1 MKPSRFEYHD
11 PRHLEDALVLLEE
24 HGDEAKVLAGGQSL
38 MPMLSMRLAYP
49 SLLVDINGLDELQ
62 GIREQDDTIVFGAL
76 TRQSQAEDSPLV
88 AHACPLLA
96 QALPWVAHRSV
107 RNRGTLGGSLA
118 HADPAAEIPAV
129 MSALDATV
137 TARGVSGQRE
147 IPIGE
152 LFDMPLISTLAPEE
166 ILTEIR
172 VPRQSPNA
180 VGAVAEV
187 GRRHGDFALAGV
199 VATAEIGHDGVII
212 VARLVS
218 FATGPVPYRL
228 RATETLLAGA
238 RPDDALLTEAGRVAS
253 EEIEPA
259 DDLHASADY
268 RRAVTAVLVERAL
281 AQALAGA
288 GTTPSDAP
296 EREVRGTPQ
305 S

>member
-1 MKPSRFEYHD
+1 MKPSRFEYRD
-11 PRHLEDALVLLEE
+11 PRHLEDALVLLGE
-24 HGDEAKVLAGGQSL
+24 HGDDAKVLAGGQSL

-62 GIREQDDTIVFGAL
+62 GIREQDNSIVFGAL
-76 TRQSQAEDSPLV
+76 TRQSQAEDSALV
-88 AHACPLLA
+88 AQACPLLA

-129 MSALDATV
+129 MTALDATV
-137 TARGVSGQRE
+137 IARAVSGQRE

-152 LFDMPLISTLAPEE
+152 LFDVPLMPTLAPEE

-172 VPRQSPNA
+172 VPRQPANA

-199 VATAEIGHDGVII
+199 VATAEIGHDGVIT

-218 FATGPVPYRL
+218 FATGPVPQRL
-228 RATETLLAGA
+228 GAAEILLVGA
-238 RPDDALLTEAGRVAS
+238 RPDDALLMEAGRAAA
-253 EEIEPA
+253 EEIDPA

-281 AQALAGA
+281 AQALAGS
-288 GTTPSDAP
+288 GTPSDPP
-296 EREVRGTPQ
+296 ERGVRGT
-305 S
+305 SDS